1 MKTIRNNS
9 TARKIAALLLT
20 LVLLTAAVPSAL
32 ADRTSFAGTTWYATG
47 FNMDLIKELDKDLY
61 DTIMMIASLIS
72 FVPDTDW
79 LDMPSFMAICC
90 TLTFN
95 ANGSCT
101 VSFLGS
107 QMGEIDWSRTAVET
121 ERLIRAFT
129 PWPGTFTHL
138 RGKVLKILGAEVVTR
153 QEMEDMASEEGSE
166 YSECE
171 PGCVAAV
178 SKDAVCIATGGD
190 YLKITRLQLEGKK
203 KMDTAEFLKG
213 CRIDTGERL
222 G

>member
-1 MKTIRNNS
+1 MKTIRNTN

-32 ADRTSFAGTTWYATG
+32 ADSNSFAGTTWYATG

-72 FVPDTDW
+72 FVPSTDW

-107 QMGEIDWSRTAVET
+107 QLGEIDWSSYQYYTGSWSNSGSMVRMTVDGDSAY
-121 ERLIRAFT
+121 LNCKN
-129 PWPGTFTHL
+129 G
-138 RGKVLKILGAEVVTR
+138 VLSLTVCGFGLDFQKI
-153 QEMEDMASEEGSE
+153 
-166 YSECE
+166 
-171 PGCVAAV
+171 
-178 SKDAVCIATGGD
+178 
-190 YLKITRLQLEGKK
+190 
-203 KMDTAEFLKG
+203 
-213 CRIDTGERL
+213 
-222 G
+222 